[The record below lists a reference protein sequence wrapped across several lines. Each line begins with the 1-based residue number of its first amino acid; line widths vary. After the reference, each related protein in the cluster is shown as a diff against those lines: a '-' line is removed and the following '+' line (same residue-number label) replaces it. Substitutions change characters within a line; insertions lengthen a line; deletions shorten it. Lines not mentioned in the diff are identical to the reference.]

1 MNIKQKTKRRR
12 TFSLILCM
20 CAAFMFTFRPSITAG
35 DSTYEHT
42 LRNEHSSFYMRLSE
56 ENVKNNLISIAEEM
70 KREAIE
76 KAVSEQTVTA
86 ENKTAENT
94 TKTESTKKKEPQKNN
109 TSAESRPKED
119 TKPVG
124 KEVTVTATAYC
135 GCHSCNGQW
144 TGYPAADGTALR
156 ALHTIA
162 AAESIPFGT
171 KVYIPY
177 FDSYSNGGMF
187 EVHDRGSAITEGRI
201 DIYFDSHEKALEFGM
216 RTLKIY
222 IMQ

>member
-12 TFSLILCM
+12 TLSLILCM
-20 CAAFMFTFRPSITAG
+20 CAAFMFTFRPSVTAG
-35 DSTYEHT
+35 DTIT
-42 LRNEHSSFYMRLSE
+42 DMVVKNTHSSFYMRLSAE
-56 ENVKNNLISIAEEM
+56 KVQNRLISLAEESN
-70 KREAIE
+70 REEAEESANNTKETTI
-76 KAVSEQTVTA
+76 KKKSTGTVKSETA
-86 ENKTAENT
+86 
-94 TKTESTKKKEPQKNN
+94 KKKEPQKN
-109 TSAESRPKED
+109 SKPAQSKPKKE
-119 TKPVG
+119 TKPDR
-124 KEVTVTATAYC
+124 KEMTVTATAYC

-156 ALHTIA
+156 AFHTIA

-216 RTLKIY
+216 RKLKIY